1 MSLKNISLIRL
12 SLRRLPSALAATL
25 FCVAFSAAQ
34 SSTLQGAFQVSAQ
47 VGGSACTTIAAGPL
61 SFGTTSQTGQATATS
76 AVSVSC
82 SAGTAYSIAAN
93 GSNPVA
99 CAGTSTGTQSV
110 QEFYAMGTVT
120 QATSVPVYGL
130 FADSAMTKPLA
141 TGGTNPCATGGTG
154 TLSPLT
160 GTGTGA
166 VQSLTIYGALVA
178 SAFSTATT
186 PAGSYSDTATIT
198 LTF

>member
-1 MSLKNISLIRL
+1 MSLNTTSLIRL
-12 SLRRLPSALAATL
+12 SLSRLPSVLTAALV
-25 FCVAFSAAQ
+25 CMSFSPAQ
-34 SSTLQGAFQVSAQ
+34 SGTLQGAFQVSAQ

-61 SFGTTSQTGQATATS
+61 SFGSSTQTGQATATS
-76 AVSVSC
+76 AVSVNC

-93 GSNPVA
+93 GSNPIA
-99 CAGTSTGTQSV
+99 CVGNSSGTQSV
-110 QEFYAMGTVT
+110 QEFYAMGTFT
-120 QATSVPVYGL
+120 GSNSVPVYGL

-166 VQSLTIYGALVA
+166 VQSLTIYGVMAA
-178 SAFSTATT
+178 SAISGATT
-186 PAGSYSDTATIT
+186 PAGTYSDTATIT